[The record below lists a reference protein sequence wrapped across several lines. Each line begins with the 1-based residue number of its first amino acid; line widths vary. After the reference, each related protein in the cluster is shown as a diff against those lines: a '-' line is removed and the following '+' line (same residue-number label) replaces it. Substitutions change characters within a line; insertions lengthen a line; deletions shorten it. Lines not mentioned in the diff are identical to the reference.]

1 MIEYMEISADSP
13 FKLDKE
19 ENKSLSS
26 KLFITNDKRLP
37 VVLEKHVKEFIK
49 DIKKCP
55 MGIPWE
61 DWIDEKAG
69 KELI

>member
-1 MIEYMEISADSP
+1 ME
-13 FKLDKE
+13 K

-49 DIKKCP
+49 DIKE
-55 MGIPWE
+55 ISNDENVFRALTRE
-61 DWIDEKAG
+61 DFIKRFNKKLDKLAG
-69 KELI
+69 KDLIWV